1 MNSSVRSDG
10 QSVFLNVPFDA
21 RYGRLFMA
29 LLAGLSGLGLKP
41 RCVLEVPSGGRNRLD
56 RIHGLI
62 ASCGASLHD
71 LSRTGLSGPFRVPR
85 FNMPF
90 ELGIAYALAQGS
102 PHNFF
107 VFEEKPYRLQASL
120 SDLNGHD
127 PHIHDGTQIGIL
139 RSVLDCFS
147 SPSGGPS
154 LSRLQILTRRLTRIV
169 ARLQQEQRLE
179 HPFHP
184 YLFRQAVQAATELAL
199 SDNLIRLDVK

>member
-1 MNSSVRSDG
+1 
-10 QSVFLNVPFDA
+10 
-21 RYGRLFMA
+21 MA

-41 RCVLEVPSGGRNRLD
+41 RCVLEVSSGGRNRLD
-56 RIHGLI
+56 RIYGLI
-62 ASCGASLHD
+62 ASCGVSLHD
-71 LSRTGLSGPFRVPR
+71 LSRTGPSGPFRVPR

-90 ELGIAYALAQGS
+90 ELGLAYALAQGS

-139 RSVLDCFS
+139 RSILDCFS
-147 SPSGGPS
+147 PPSGGPS
-154 LSRLQILTRRLTRIV
+154 LGTLQILTRRLTRIV
-169 ARLQQEQRLE
+169 AKLQQEQRLD

-184 YLFRQAVQAATELAL
+184 YIFRQAVQAGTELAL
-199 SDNLIRLDVK
+199 SDNLIRLDAE